1 MESYS
6 DYPQGVKSNAK
17 KVLEWTEKNG
27 WGSCGTGVGKQRAN
41 QLAKG
46 EAISAKTI
54 KRMYSY
60 LSRHLLDLD
69 SSKSYS
75 DGCGK
80 LMFDA
85 WGGKAALRWSKSKIE
100 KLGLMAEVEQEL
112 ENEAEEELLN
122 KIIEIL
128 KD

>member
-1 MESYS
+1 MEINKIIENHVKAFISPKVESYS
-6 DYPQGVKSNAK
+6 DYPQDVKNNAK
-17 KVLEWTEKNG
+17 NVLEWTEKNG

-46 EAISAKTI
+46 EPISVETI

-60 LSRHLLDLD
+60 LSRHEGDLD

-80 LMFDA
+80 LMYDS
-85 WGGKAALRWSKSKIE
+85 WGGKSALSWSRNKLRE
-100 KLGLMAEVEQEL
+100 LGLL
-112 ENEAEEELLN
+112 NE
-122 KIIEIL
+122 
-128 KD
+128 